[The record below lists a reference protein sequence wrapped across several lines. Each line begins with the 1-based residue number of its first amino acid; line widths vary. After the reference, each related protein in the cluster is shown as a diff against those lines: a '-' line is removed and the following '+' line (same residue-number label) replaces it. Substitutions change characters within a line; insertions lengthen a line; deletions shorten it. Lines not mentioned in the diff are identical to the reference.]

1 MSQMMSLFGIDD
13 VRFLGTEELVED
25 DKEYRLYRFEYDG
38 ELPDSCPKCGGKAYR
53 HGTRKI
59 NLIATPIQG
68 IPAQY
73 EIVFPRLRC
82 RTCGCTF
89 SPEIKGTADGRRCTD
104 NAFNAIAQSSLTRQ
118 FEDVARD
125 YPATPNTIKNIFL
138 DFFNE
143 YEELLRFRTPAFL
156 GLDEINLG
164 KKGMVTVVTDI
175 EHGTLFDIL
184 PQRNQIALTEYFS
197 QLDEPERV
205 LWVCTD
211 MYRPFKKSLA
221 SCFPNAQ
228 WVIDHFHVVAYANR
242 ALDDLRKKYQATLTD
257 KQRIHV
263 KKGLAYVLKTREKD
277 LKSEDADILRMIRRA
292 NPQHPLIVAF
302 DLKEDFFNIWDDNPT
317 SKENAIKAFD
327 EWEASIPNDPWFD
340 TFRVL
345 AKTVHN
351 FHTEIFRA
359 WDCPTVIT
367 NAFTDATNG
376 LIRHQ
381 DSGGRGY
388 SFDILR
394 LKMLYRRT
402 NLKRIIESGAIKT
415 GFYGTPV
422 DKVSTSSIDPD
433 EITSDDYF

>member
-25 DKEYRLYRFEYDG
+25 NKEYRLYRFEYDG

-125 YPATPNTIKNIFL
+125 YPATSNTIKNIFL

-164 KKGMVTVVTDI
+164 KKVMVTVVTDI

-277 LKSEDADILRMIRRA
+277 LKAEDADILRMIRRA

-367 NAFTDATNG
+367 NAFTEATNG

>member
-1 MSQMMSLFGIDD
+1 MSQMMSLFGLDD
-13 VRFLGTEELVED
+13 VRFLGAEELVED

-59 NLIATPIQG
+59 NLIATPIQS

-73 EIVFPRLRC
+73 EIIFPRLRC

-156 GLDEINLG
+156 GLDEINLR
-164 KKGMVTVVTDI
+164 KKGMVTVITDI

-184 PQRNQIALTEYFS
+184 PNRNQLTLTEYFS

-228 WVIDHFHVVAYANR
+228 WVIDYFHVVAYANR
-242 ALDDLRKKYQATLTD
+242 ALDDLWKKYQATMSD

-263 KKGLAYVLKTREKD
+263 KKELVYVLKTRERD
-277 LKSEDADILRMIRRA
+277 LKAEDEDILRMIRKA
-292 NPQHPLIVAF
+292 NPRHPLIVAF
-302 DLKEDFFNIWDDNPT
+302 DLKEDFFNIWDDNQT

-327 EWEASIPNDPWFD
+327 AWEDSIPDDPWFD
-340 TFRVL
+340 MFREL
-345 AKTVHN
+345 AKTVHY

-367 NAFTDATNG
+367 NAFTEATNG

-394 LKMLYRRT
+394 LKMLYRRM
-402 NLKRIIESGAIKT
+402 NLKKIIESGAIKT
-415 GFYGTPV
+415 GFYGTLV

-433 EITSDDYF
+433 EITFDDYS